1 VLRLAAKRDRTLG
14 EEFLGKLKQ
23 QKAEEATDSR
33 NRNPFG
39 RDDANSRRLDLARE
53 LLAEGDIVRAL
64 EFADPM
70 LTEVSVQSID
80 FLAFLRE
87 KDAAAA
93 DQRYAAMLAG
103 MPANPRSDANTV
115 SLLSSYIFTP
125 HMYLMFHGT
134 GISSSVTARLT
145 GPAGVSNE
153 LRAAFFRTA
162 ASILLR
168 PLAPPG
174 QDQTT
179 AGHDG
184 TYLVMKQLM
193 PLFQQYAPPEM
204 TTALNAQFEALASI
218 ASREARQ
225 ERNDLTRRELEA
237 EEEKPDPDREQSIL
251 GRIERAKTSAER
263 DQLHLELAMNLAQR
277 GDMRARDYAR
287 KIDDME
293 MRNSARA
300 FIDASLASRAIEK
313 KDIER
318 AQELARTGE
327 LAHIQKAWLLTQT
340 AKLLAKKDR
349 EKALALLDD
358 AAAEARRLAPSD
370 PDRPRAFLAITNAM
384 LVINRANAWDVVGE
398 AIKAANSAENFTGED
413 GQLTFRIIS
422 KGINAVYQD
431 SVADFDVA
439 PLFEQLATDDYERSV
454 ELAGGFSQE
463 SPRAIA
469 VMAIAHAILAEKKR
483 R

>member
-1 VLRLAAKRDRTLG
+1 MIRRCLLTLLLLLISSAIQAQPEASGNVSTKASTSKTNAAKDVEAERILKERRANAQSLLVTLAADARNFKDHALRARTQARIADALWEADRERARAMFRSAWDAAEVADEEGQARLQENIRQTQAKTGGQSYAVDTPPEIRGEVLRLAAKRDRTLG
-14 EEFLGKLKQ
+14 EEFLAKLKQ
-23 QKAEEATDSR
+23 QKAEEATDAR

-39 RDDANSRRLDLARE
+39 RDEAISRRLDLARE
-53 LLAEGDIVRAL
+53 LLAEGDVVRAL

-70 LTEVSVQSID
+70 LTEVSMQSID

-103 MPANPRSDANTV
+103 VPANPRSDANTV

-134 GISSSVTARLT
+134 GTSSSVTARLT

-162 ASILLR
+162 ASVLLR

-225 ERNDLTRRELEA
+225 ERNDLVRREVET
-237 EEEKPDPDREQSIL
+237 EEDKPDPDREQSL
-251 GRIERAKTSAER
+251 LDRIERAKTSAER

-293 MRNSARA
+293 VRNNTRA

-313 KDIER
+313 KDTER
-318 AQELARTGE
+318 AQEMARTGE
-327 LAHIQKAWLLTQT
+327 
-340 AKLLAKKDR
+340 
-349 EKALALLDD
+349 
-358 AAAEARRLAPSD
+358 S
-370 PDRPRAFLAITNAM
+370 
-384 LVINRANAWDVVGE
+384 
-398 AIKAANSAENFTGED
+398 
-413 GQLTFRIIS
+413 
-422 KGINAVYQD
+422 
-431 SVADFDVA
+431 
-439 PLFEQLATDDYERSV
+439 
-454 ELAGGFSQE
+454 
-463 SPRAIA
+463 
-469 VMAIAHAILAEKKR
+469 
-483 R
+483 